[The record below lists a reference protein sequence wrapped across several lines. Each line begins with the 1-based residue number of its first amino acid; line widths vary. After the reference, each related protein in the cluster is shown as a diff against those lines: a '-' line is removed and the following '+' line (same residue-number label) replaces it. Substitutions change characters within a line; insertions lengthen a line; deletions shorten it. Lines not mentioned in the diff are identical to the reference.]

1 LKIPAL
7 IDCHVHLRE
16 PGAEHKEDFSTG
28 TAAAL
33 AGGVTTVLA
42 MPNTSP
48 PLTEPEAFSSALRMA
63 AQKARC
69 DYGIYLGANA
79 DNARS
84 ISNLAD
90 QAAGLKL
97 YLDATYGPLLLDDI
111 GLWME
116 HIQNWPQNRVIAAH
130 AEQRTLAAYLLLGE
144 LYQRPV
150 HVCHVSRKE
159 EILLIRKAREKGIQV
174 TCEVA
179 PHHLFLTDE
188 DADAIGKGW
197 SEVRPVL
204 NSRMDQEALWDNL
217 DVIDVIATDH
227 APHTPEEKS
236 GENPPPGFPGLET
249 MLPLLLTAV
258 QQGRLSLESLIEKTS
273 TNPRKIFSIPEQKE
287 TWLEID
293 PEHQYE
299 INSKDLYTKCGWT
312 PFDGYPVQGYL
323 RRVVLRGETVYQD
336 GEILAAPG
344 TGNNIR
350 ESLI

>member
-1 LKIPAL
+1 MLKIPAL

-42 MPNTSP
+42 MPNTTP
-48 PLTEPEAFSSALRMA
+48 PLTEPEAFSTALKLA
-63 AQKARC
+63 EEKARC
-69 DYGIYLGANA
+69 DYGIYLGASA
-79 DNARS
+79 ENART
-84 ISNLAD
+84 ISPLAEK
-90 QAAGLKL
+90 AAGLKL
-97 YLDATYGPLLLDDI
+97 YLDATYGPLLLDDLGI
-111 GLWME
+111 WIE
-116 HIQNWPQNRVIAAH
+116 HFEHWPRGRVMAAH
-130 AEQRTLAAYLLLGE
+130 AEQKTLAAYLLLGE
-144 LYQRPV
+144 LFQRPV
-150 HVCHVSRKE
+150 HICHVSRKE
-159 EILLIRKAREKGIQV
+159 EILLIRKAKQRGIQV

-179 PHHLFLTDE
+179 PQHLFLTAE
-188 DADAIGKGW
+188 DADQIGKGW

-204 NSRMDQEALWDNL
+204 NSLEDQEALWDNL

-258 QQGRLSLESLIEKTS
+258 QQERLSLDELVEKTS
-273 TNPRKIFSIPEQKE
+273 TTPRKIFDIPKQKE
-287 TWLEID
+287 TWLEVD
-293 PEHQYE
+293 QEHKYL
-299 INSKDLYTKCGWT
+299 INSKDLFTKCGWT

-323 RRVVLRGETVYQD
+323 RRVVLRGKTVYQD

-344 TGNNIR
+344 TGKNIR
-350 ESLI
+350 